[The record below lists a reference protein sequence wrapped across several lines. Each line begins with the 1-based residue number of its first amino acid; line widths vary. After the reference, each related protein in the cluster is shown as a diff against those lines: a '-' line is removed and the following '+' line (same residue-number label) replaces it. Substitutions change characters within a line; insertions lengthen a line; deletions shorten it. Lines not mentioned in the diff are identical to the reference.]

1 MRKLSATKLVIIYL
15 FFITFFTVFLSQF
28 FVLRVFNT
36 FIERKTVGVKVDE
49 ICHFYRFSKS
59 VAV

>member
-49 ICHFYRFSKS
+49 IVIFTDFRNL
-59 VAV
+59 